1 MTRPV
6 VVGLD
11 GSTNAA
17 AALTVAI
24 EVARGIGAEIVAV
37 HAVGLLTHLGP
48 GAPAVPSESCRD
60 ELAEVFENDWCAPL
74 RASGISYR
82 ARLVAGDPVRALLS
96 TAAEEDAGTIVVG
109 TRGHR
114 EFAAVPLGSTSFQL
128 VMGADRPVLV
138 VPLPDPG
145 AGVQESCG

>member
-1 MTRPV
+1 MVAGPV

-11 GSTNAA
+11 GSANAA
-17 AALTVAI
+17 AALAAAI
-24 EVARGIGAEIVAV
+24 EIARGAGTEVVAV
-37 HAVGLLTHLGP
+37 HAVGLLTHLRP

-60 ELAEVFENDWCAPL
+60 QLQDVFENDWCAPL
-74 RASGISYR
+74 RASGVPFR
-82 ARLVAGDPVRALLS
+82 TRLTAGNPVDVLLK
-96 TAAEEDAGTIVVG
+96 AADEEDACTIVVG

-114 EFAAVPLGSTSFQL
+114 MSAAAPLGSTSFQL

-145 AGVQESCG
+145 PDS